1 MRYIHKN
8 KEPKYIQEWK
18 ALRKKGEQEP
28 IYNEFDKKAQLNADL
43 RTEQHGVCC
52 YCQRVIDH
60 FLSEPGSPETAAHNE
75 HLYPQNIEGDERSKQ
90 LQMEYSNIFACCVDS
105 RGLKKQSKLQHC
117 GESKGNAIIPDLIC
131 RTDCVNYFYYSLT
144 GEIIPIEKSQP
155 DWKNYV
161 VLPIETLTKREQD
174 AVKCIKTLNLN
185 CASLVADRKVCIDAL
200 FQSYKAMSA
209 EELIRIKEEL
219 LAKAQYP
226 SYVELRLQLINHL
239 IEKKKSE

>member
-8 KEPKYIQEWK
+8 KEPQYIQEWK
-18 ALRKKGEQEP
+18 VLRKRGEQEP

-43 RTEQHGVCC
+43 RAEQHGVCC

-60 FLSEPGSPETAAHNE
+60 FQSEPGNPETAAHNE
-75 HLYPQNIEGDERSKQ
+75 HLYPQNIDGDERSKQ

-105 RGLKKQSKLQHC
+105 RGLKMQSKLRHC
-117 GESKGNAIIPDLIC
+117 GESKGNSIIPDLIC
-131 RTDCVNYFYYSLT
+131 RTNCASYFYYSLT

-161 VLPIETLTKREQD
+161 ILPIDTLTKREQD

-185 CASLVADRKVCIDAL
+185 CATLVADRKVCIDTL

-209 EELIRIKEEL
+209 EELVRIKDEL
-219 LAKAQYP
+219 LTKEQYP
-226 SYVELRLQLINHL
+226 SYVELRVQLINHL
-239 IEKKKSE
+239 IEKKKNK